1 MLCEVGAGS
10 LRGAGTVDHVRRASL
25 SAVLL
30 AMLLAGCGGSDGG
43 TAAAGGSAD
52 AGGPVTAIRGTA
64 DVLRGGATTLEGDRV
79 DLADARGR
87 ATLVFNSASECGY
100 TSQLGGLQKLY
111 ARYRA
116 RGLRVIGVPS
126 DDFRQEPRDGEQL
139 AEFCRRNFGVSFT
152 MLRVGRVT
160 GDGAAAPF
168 RGILRDAAAP
178 DWNFTKYLVGPDGR
192 VRFRFATQVE
202 PDDPALVQRVEAL
215 LRAS

>member
-10 LRGAGTVDHVRRASL
+10 LR
-25 SAVLL
+25 
-30 AMLLAGCGGSDGG
+30 
-43 TAAAGGSAD
+43 
-52 AGGPVTAIRGTA
+52 
-64 DVLRGGATTLEGDRV
+64 
-79 DLADARGR
+79 
-87 ATLVFNSASECGY
+87 
-100 TSQLGGLQKLY
+100 
-111 ARYRA
+111 
-116 RGLRVIGVPS
+116 
-126 DDFRQEPRDGEQL
+126 
-139 AEFCRRNFGVSFT
+139 
-152 MLRVGRVT
+152 